1 MNVEQAR
8 FNMIEQQIRP
18 WDVLDTS
25 VLALLSVVRREDF
38 VPAAH
43 RSLAF
48 MDIEIPL
55 PGGQNMLQPRLEA
68 RLVQELNLSKR
79 DRVLVVGAGSGY
91 VTALI
96 AHKAQRVIA
105 LEDRAELVEM
115 ARKNL
120 RNAQVHNAEVLQ
132 AEGSEGLAAQ
142 GPFDAILLTGSVTQ
156 VPQTLLD
163 QVKAGGRLLAIVG
176 RDPVM
181 QATVFLKSAQG
192 QFTQQVLFDT
202 LATPLD
208 HMAAEVGFTF

>member
-96 AHKAQRVIA
+96 AHKAQ
-105 LEDRAELVEM
+105 
-115 ARKNL
+115 
-120 RNAQVHNAEVLQ
+120 VHNAEVLQ